1 VSGLKLLKPG
11 QRLRFDGDSS
21 EKVDLPSI
29 EKVTAW
35 QRGQLIFDDT
45 TLSEAAAEFNRYSP
59 DAITVEGSVAGKL
72 RVGGVFRIGDPS
84 SFAQAM
90 ANAHHLRITDRGK
103 RIILSD
109 EGADA
114 R

>member
-1 VSGLKLLKPG
+1 LLKPG
-11 QRLRFDGDSS
+11 ERLRFDGKSA
-21 EKVDLPSI
+21 EKVDLPSV

-45 TLSEAAAEFNRYSP
+45 SLSEAAAEFNRYSP
-59 DAITVEGSVAGKL
+59 NALTVEGPTTGKL

-90 ANAHHLRITDRGK
+90 ANAHHLKITNRGR

-109 EGADA
+109 EGTDG